1 MKQSKVIKKPQSMYA
16 RFERKPGED
25 KTNTHYCP
33 GCGHGIV
40 HKLIAEALD
49 TLDMAERTVFISP
62 VGCSVFAYYY
72 FDCGNIQAAHGR
84 APAVASGVTR
94 ANPDNFLISYQGDGD
109 LAAIGTA
116 EIIHAANRG
125 EKMTVFFVNNSIYG
139 MTGGQMAPTTLL
151 GQKTATT
158 PFGRESVNEGHPI
171 RIAEMIAILDAPVY
185 VARASVHNIK
195 AIMQTRKNIRKALQA
210 QKDGK
215 GFALVEILA
224 PCPSGW
230 KVSPQESAAWVEKN
244 VLPVFSL
251 GEFKD
256 ETANREGVSRAREAA
271 SDERI
276 VSVLGL
282 DTAEQHFAL
291 INTKAAAL
299 RVLCAGFGGQGI
311 MLLGQML
318 AHLGMR
324 HGLEVSWLPSY
335 RPEMRGGTANCSVVF
350 SEEAVGSPVVEHP
363 DLLVIMNGPS
373 MDKFLPAL
381 VPGGV
386 LVYNS
391 SIIERAPQRDDV
403 TIISV
408 PASELALRAG
418 SERAANIVM
427 FGVLV
432 SWYGSFQ
439 EEAYSHLLAEFFT
452 SGAILEI
459 NEKALRL
466 GIEYARSDA
475 RGTNSSG

>member
-1 MKQSKVIKKPQSMYA
+1 MYP

-33 GCGHGIV
+33 GCGHGII

-49 TLDMAERTVFISP
+49 DLGMAENTVFISP

-72 FDCGNIQAAHGR
+72 FDCGNIQVAHGR

-158 PFGRESVNEGHPI
+158 PFGRELMNEGNPI
-171 RIAEMIAILDAPVY
+171 KIAEMIAILDAPVY
-185 VARASVHNIK
+185 VARTSVHTIK
-195 AIMQTRKNIRKALQA
+195 AIMQTRKSIQKALCA
-210 QKDGK
+210 QKEGK

-230 KVSPQESAAWVEKN
+230 KINPQESAAWVEKN

-256 ETANREGVSRAREAA
+256 QIASREGVSRARIAPA
-271 SDERI
+271 DDTI
-276 VSVLGL
+276 VSLLGM
-282 DTAEQHFAL
+282 DKAEQHFELQNSKASAL
-291 INTKAAAL
+291 HM
-299 RVLCAGFGGQGI
+299 LCAGFGGQGI

-335 RPEMRGGTANCSVVF
+335 GPEMRGGTANCSVVF
-350 SEEAVGSPVVEHP
+350 AEEAIGSPVVEHP
-363 DLLVIMNGPS
+363 DLLVAMNGPS
-373 MDKFLPAL
+373 LEKFLPVL
-381 VPGGV
+381 VSGRL

-391 SIIERAPQRDDV
+391 SIIERAPERGDIK
-403 TIISV
+403 IIAV
-408 PASELALRAG
+408 PAGDLALQSG

-427 FGVLV
+427 LGVLF
-432 SWYGSFQ
+432 SLYGSFS
-439 EEAYSHLLAEFFT
+439 EEACGLILQEFFT
-452 SGAILEI
+452 SKKVLEI
-459 NEKALRL
+459 NEKAFRL
-466 GIEYARSDA
+466 GMEYAQKL
-475 RGTNSSG
+475 

>member
-1 MKQSKVIKKPQSMYA
+1 MKQAEKSIQKPKSMYA

-72 FDCGNIQAAHGR
+72 FDCGNIQVAHGR

-94 ANPDNFLISYQGDGD
+94 ANPGNFLISYQGDGD

-151 GQKTATT
+151 GQKTTTT
-158 PFGRESVNEGHPI
+158 PFGREFMNEGNPI

-195 AIMQTRKNIRKALQA
+195 AIMQARKSITKALQA
-210 QKDGK
+210 QRDGK

-230 KVSPQESAAWVEKN
+230 KIDPQESAAWVEKN
-244 VLPVFSL
+244 VLPVFPL

-256 ETANREGVSRAREAA
+256 ETVGREGISRARNAA
-271 SDERI
+271 SDEQI
-276 VSVLGL
+276 ISLLGL
-282 DTAEQHFAL
+282 DTAPPHFAL
-291 INTKAAAL
+291 SNPKAASL

-335 RPEMRGGTANCSVVF
+335 GPEMRGGTANCSVVF
-350 SEEAVGSPVVEHP
+350 SEEAVGSPIVEYP

-373 MDKFLPAL
+373 LDKFLPAL

-391 SIIERAPQRDDV
+391 SIIENAPRREDV
-403 TIISV
+403 QIVAV
-408 PASELALRAG
+408 PASDLALQAG

-427 FGVLV
+427 FGVIV
-432 SWYGSFQ
+432 SVYGSFS

-452 SGAILEI
+452 SEKILGI
-459 NEKALRL
+459 NEKALRA
-466 GIEYARSDA
+466 GMEYAR
-475 RGTNSSG
+475 NI